1 VREVAQPEPAS
12 RAGTGSEPAPS
23 ASRRTILIALAINVA
38 IAAAKVLAAV
48 ISGSS
53 ALLAEAAHSIADSGN
68 EGFLLVALRSSAR
81 PADDMHPFGYGADR
95 FFWSLLAAF
104 GIFVTGG
111 LAAMVEG
118 AYQLLHPHHL
128 GSIVVG
134 YVVLA
139 VSLVLEVI
147 SWRTVYRQLRT
158 EARGRGVGLRVYMR
172 RSSDPTPTTVFY
184 EDTAAVIGIGLAAAG
199 LILHQLTGSAVPD
212 AAASIA
218 IGALLVYVAFQLA
231 SRERA
236 LLTNQSAPAPIMA
249 EFRQVIL
256 DTPDVECLGRLD
268 VVVIGP
274 RMWLI
279 TADVVL
285 TPTLTG
291 SGVAATLDRARI
303 RLRQRPGVVHVYL
316 TPIRSP

>member
-1 VREVAQPEPAS
+1 VPEAAQPEPS
-12 RAGTGSEPAPS
+12 RAGTGSEPVPS
-23 ASRRTILIALAINVA
+23 ASRRTVLIALAINVG
-38 IAAAKVLAAV
+38 IAAAKALAAV

-53 ALLAEAAHSIADSGN
+53 ALLAEAAHSIADTGN
-68 EGFLLVALRSSAR
+68 EVFLLVALRSSAR
-81 PADDMHPFGYGADR
+81 PADDTHPFGYGADR

-104 GIFVTGG
+104 GIFVAGG
-111 LAAMVEG
+111 LVAAAEG
-118 AYQLLHPHHL
+118 VYQLLHPHHL
-128 GSIVVG
+128 GSLVVG

-139 VSLVLEVI
+139 VSLVLELA

-172 RSSDPTPTTVFY
+172 RSSDPTATTVFY
-184 EDTAAVIGIGLAAAG
+184 EDTAAVIGIGFATAG
-199 LILHQLTGSAVPD
+199 LVLHQLTGSAVPD

-218 IGALLVYVAFQLA
+218 IGALLVYVAIQLA

-236 LLTNQSAPAPIMA
+236 LLTNQSASASIVA
-249 EFRQVIL
+249 EVRQVIM
-256 DTPDVECLGRLD
+256 DTPDVEHVGRLD

-274 RMWLI
+274 RMWLV

-285 TPTLTG
+285 TQTLTG
-291 SGVAATLDRARI
+291 TGIATTLDHARI
-303 RLRQRPGVVHVYL
+303 RLRERPGVRHVYL